1 MGAAPSG
8 CGTCGS
14 EAPLVSTFDG
24 RTALITGGSH
34 GIGFAV
40 AEEFAQAG
48 AGVVLMARTRE
59 RLEAAARALAP
70 HGVPVHLLEVDLAD
84 LDALERAMG
93 SLAVEVDV
101 LVNNVGLAHLK
112 PVEDITPAE
121 FDAMVT
127 MNLAVPFR
135 LTQLLLPS
143 LVARRGS
150 IVNISSYW
158 AGKMVAGR
166 SSSVYSATRGAIESL
181 TLALASELGPRGV
194 RVNAVAPG
202 SVRTPTFERSY
213 LGPMSDEQRAAYDEY
228 VQRAY
233 PLQRIGT
240 PRDVAKA
247 VLYLAS
253 DDDAWT
259 TGAIVPVDGGL
270 TVR

>member
-1 MGAAPSG
+1 MGR
-8 CGTCGS
+8 
-14 EAPLVSTFDG
+14 FDG
-24 RTALITGGSH
+24 RTALITGGSE
-34 GIGFAV
+34 GIGFAI
-40 AEEFAQAG
+40 ADEFARAG
-48 AGVVLMARTRE
+48 AGVVLLARTRE
-59 RLEAAARALAP
+59 RLEAAARSLAP
-70 HGVPVHLLEVDLAD
+70 HGVPVDLLAVDLAD
-84 LDALERAMG
+84 LDALDRAVS

-112 PVEDITPAE
+112 PVEEITRGE

-135 LTQLLLPS
+135 LTQLLLSS
-143 LVARRGS
+143 LVARQGS

-158 AGKMVAGR
+158 ATKMVAGR
-166 SSSVYSATRGAIESL
+166 PSSVYSATRGAIESF
-181 TLALASELGPRGV
+181 TLALANELGPRGV

-233 PLQRIGT
+233 PAQRIGQ

-253 DDDAWT
+253 DDAAWT
-259 TGAIVPVDGGL
+259 TGVILPVDGGL